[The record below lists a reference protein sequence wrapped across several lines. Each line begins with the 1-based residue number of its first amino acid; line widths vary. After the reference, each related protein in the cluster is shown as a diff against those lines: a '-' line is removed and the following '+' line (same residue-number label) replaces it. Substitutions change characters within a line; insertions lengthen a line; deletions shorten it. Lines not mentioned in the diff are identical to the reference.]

1 MMGYGDQHTGRL
13 QGIPHMTP
21 EFRAFIQSVRL
32 YMRDFAELNRIVSG
46 EETTDRQI
54 AWSMLDA
61 LADFNGTPH
70 LTSYSFEDLLQQQQH
85 ALLLRMTVISIVE
98 SVGLLQTR
106 NHINY
111 SNGGINVGVNDKTPL
126 LMKWLQYY
134 KSYTDQL
141 KQRVKVAL
149 NIGGILGPSHPGV
162 FSELW
167 AVNSTYA
174 AYVLP
179 LFFMLRTIHM
189 LHYL

>member
-1 MMGYGDQHTGRL
+1 ML
-13 QGIPHMTP
+13 QGIPGTTP
-21 EFRAFIQSVRL
+21 IFRTFIQAVRL

-46 EETTDRQI
+46 EETSDRQI

-70 LTSYSFEDLLQQQQH
+70 LTCYSFEDLLMQNQQ
-85 ALLLRMTVISIVE
+85 ALLLRMTVISIIE

-106 NHINY
+106 NQINY
-111 SNGGINVGVNDKTPL
+111 SNGGINVGVNDKSPL

-134 KSYTDQL
+134 KSYTDQM

-149 NIGGILGPSHPGV
+149 NIGGILGPSNAGI
-162 FSELW
+162 FSEIA

-174 AYVLP
+174 AY
-179 LFFMLRTIHM
+179 
-189 LHYL
+189 